1 MIDTTQTSDVI
12 PVMLSGQALTSLRES
27 GYTLSTAIG
36 EVVDNSI
43 EANANRIQILMEETT
58 KGRKKT
64 IDRVIVI
71 DDGVGMDDNILQHY
85 LQLGYSTR
93 FMSDKTIGKFGIGAK
108 LAGLSV
114 GERIDVWSR
123 VAGDDRIRHVEFDL
137 QDARSAENRG
147 EQVGIY
153 PPDDKPLPAH
163 LEPCFPEG
171 TGTLLMWSKID
182 RASNGR
188 GQSTPDALR
197 LELQK
202 ELSRM
207 FREFLYGGIKIEVD
221 TVRLFPHDPT
231 FLRAGSWADHVLTR
245 EVARVQGLVR
255 DADLPDDHFAGHVFF
270 NEWVAVDGTD
280 HKVRVVITLAPRE
293 VVRRSGVGG
302 DSLAKNL
309 RIPDNEGMISF
320 MRLNR
325 EISYTIVPKLFPGG
339 IKTPDRYIGFEVH
352 FDPTLDRMMGVRN
365 VKRGAEPSDEL
376 RRTLRTVAERWIP
389 NARAELQSI
398 WGEMA
403 REEAK
408 ESGEHAPINKALTDA
423 DRSLPK
429 GRVKETVSEE
439 QQLDLLSE
447 LARDAGKR
455 SEEER
460 AAYVD
465 KVKEM
470 PFVIETVDFPGTNMF
485 EITHVNGQSLIRL
498 NSRHR
503 FYKEMYAPLRA
514 LSQQDPTTVTTQQ
527 AADTARRAA
536 EAITLL
542 LVAYA
547 RAEAQ
552 HPDPAEHYGDLRQ
565 WWGNLTD
572 RLLFKVKDVL
582 D

>member
-1 MIDTTQTSDVI
+1 MTDTNQTPNVI

-43 EANANRIQILMEETT
+43 EAKANSVQILLEETT
-58 KGRKKT
+58 KGRKKA

-71 DDGVGMDDNILQHY
+71 DDGIGMDDDILQHY

-93 FMSDKTIGKFGIGAK
+93 FMSEKTIGKFGIGAK

-114 GERIDVWSR
+114 GERLEAWSR
-123 VAGDDRIRHVEFDL
+123 VAGSGRIRHVVFDL
-137 QDARSAENRG
+137 QEARSAERRG
-147 EQVGIY
+147 EQIGIY
-153 PPDDKPLPAH
+153 PPDDEPLPAH
-163 LEPCFPEG
+163 LEPYFPEG

-188 GQSTPDALR
+188 GQSAPDALR

-245 EVARVQGLVR
+245 EAARAQGVARDPGL
-255 DADLPDDHFAGHVFF
+255 ADDHFPGHIFF
-270 NEWVAVDGTD
+270 NDWVPVEGTD

-302 DSLAKNL
+302 DALAKNL

-325 EISYTIVPKLFPGG
+325 EISYTVVPKLFPGG

-352 FDPTLDRMMGVRN
+352 FDPKLDRMMGVRN

-376 RRTLRTVAERWIP
+376 RRTLRNLAERWIP
-389 NARAELQSI
+389 NARAELQII
-398 WGEMA
+398 WGQMA

-408 ESGEHAPINKALTDA
+408 ESGEHALINRALTEA

-429 GRVKETVSEE
+429 SRVKEIISEE
-439 QQLDLLSE
+439 QQLDLLGE

-460 AAYVD
+460 AAYV
-465 KVKEM
+465 KKTKEM
-470 PFVIETVDFPGTNMF
+470 PFVIETVDFPGTNLF

-503 FYKEMYAPLRA
+503 FYKEMYAPLRTLA
-514 LSQQDPTTVTTQQ
+514 QQDPTTVTSQQ
-527 AADTARRAA
+527 AASTARRAA

-552 HPDPAEHYGDLRQ
+552 HPEPAEHYGDLRQ

-572 RLLFKVKDVL
+572 RLLFKVKGVL